1 MAATQQALEV
11 CLPTDTV
18 VRTVRFP
25 LTLVLILVIT
35 AACALLVGCGG
46 DDEPNQSAPSPSP
59 ASTRTRTA
67 SPNPT
72 PTRGLGS
79 AEFESARALEI
90 ARALAVDIGVRAA
103 GTDGEKKAATFIRDE
118 LSKYGYE
125 ASLQPFEIQSFV
137 DVNTSLDVV
146 SPEQRQV
153 EASALV
159 GSASASVEASMV
171 AAGLG
176 YPQQFPSGTQG
187 AVVLVQRGEIAFSE
201 KIANATAAGAAGVI
215 IYNDESGGFSGQLRE
230 ASRIPAASISNE
242 DGLALIDAINGGGAT
257 VRLAVEARTDT
268 AESNNV
274 VGKPPGRQCRI
285 VIGGHYDSVPAGP
298 GANDNASG
306 TAVVVEMARAMAAD
320 NVFDDAC
327 FVLFGS
333 EEIGLIGSA
342 NYVASLTQAERDAIE
357 AMFNF
362 DMLAVGDGWPLG
374 GSSSVLDIVAQQ
386 ADRLS
391 ITHSLEANLPANG
404 GSDHASFIDADIPA
418 VIFNC
423 FCDPNYHTAG
433 DTIERLR
440 EQRLAEAGAMGM
452 GAAKALLEG

>member
-1 MAATQQALEV
+1 M
-11 CLPTDTV
+11 
-18 VRTVRFP
+18 
-25 LTLVLILVIT
+25 
-35 AACALLVGCGG
+35 
-46 DDEPNQSAPSPSP
+46 
-59 ASTRTRTA
+59 
-67 SPNPT
+67 
-72 PTRGLGS
+72 
-79 AEFESARALEI
+79 
-90 ARALAVDIGVRAA
+90 RAA
-103 GTDGEKKAATFIRDE
+103 GTDGEKRAATYIRDE

-125 ASLQPFEIQSFV
+125 ASLQPFAIHSFV
-137 DVNTSLDVV
+137 DVNTSLDVI
-146 SPEQRQV
+146 SPDQRQV

-159 GSASASVEASMV
+159 GSASTSIEGSMV

-187 AVVLVQRGEIAFSE
+187 SVVLVQRGEIAFSE
-201 KIANATAAGAAGVI
+201 KIANAVLAGAAGVV
-215 IYNDESGGFSGQLRE
+215 IYNNESGSFNGQLGE
-230 ASRIPAASISNE
+230 ASRIPAAGISNE
-242 DGLALIDAINGGGAT
+242 DGLALIDAINGGGLT
-257 VRLAVEARTDT
+257 VRLSVEARNDT

-274 VGKPPGRQCRI
+274 VGKPPGGQCSI

-342 NYVASLTQAERDAIE
+342 NYVASLTPAERDAIE
-357 AMFNF
+357 AMLNF

-374 GSSSVLDIVAQQ
+374 GSQSVLDIVAQQ

-391 ITHSLEANLPANG
+391 IGHSLEANLPANG

-433 DTIERLR
+433 DTIERLN

>member
-1 MAATQQALEV
+1 MAATQQTLKV
-11 CLPTDTV
+11 YQPIG
-18 VRTVRFP
+18 TVRAARLSRTLA
-25 LTLVLILVIT
+25 LTLVAIT
-35 AACALLVGCGG
+35 ACTCLVGCGG
-46 DDEPNQSAPSPSP
+46 GGEPDPSASASPSTAPARTLTASPSP
-59 ASTRTRTA
+59 A
-67 SPNPT
+67 PT
-72 PTRGLGS
+72 PGLGS
-79 AEFESARALEI
+79 TEFESARALEI

-103 GTDGEKKAATFIRDE
+103 GTDGEKKAATYIRDE

-125 ASLQPFEIQSFV
+125 ASLQPFEIHSFV
-137 DVNTSLDVV
+137 DVNTSLEVI

-153 EASALV
+153 EASAMV
-159 GSASASVEASMV
+159 GSVSASIEASMV

-176 YPQQFPSGTQG
+176 YPQQFPPGTQG

-215 IYNDESGGFSGQLRE
+215 IYNNESGGFSGQLRE
-230 ASRIPAASISNE
+230 TSRIPAVSISNE
-242 DGLALIDAINGGGAT
+242 DGLALVDAINSGPTT
-257 VRLAVEARTDT
+257 VRLAVEGRTDT

-320 NVFDDAC
+320 NVVDDAC

-342 NYVASLTQAERDAIE
+342 NYVASLSPAERDGVE
-357 AMFNF
+357 AMLNF
-362 DMLAVGDGWPLG
+362 DMLAVGDGWPFG
-374 GSSSVLDIVAQQ
+374 GSRSVLDIVAQE
-386 ADRLS
+386 AERLS
-391 ITHSLEANLPANG
+391 IDYSTAAG
-404 GSDHASFIDADIPA
+404 VGDAGSDHASFINAGIPA

-423 FCDPNYHTAG
+423 LCDPNYHTAG
-433 DTIERLR
+433 DTIDHLK

-452 GAAKALLEG
+452 GAAKALLTP